1 MTQARNQTF
10 PKWVRLHP
18 VGFKAVRPQSSCP
31 LIQQGG
37 MGSAVKPRPQTH
49 VYAFRARKWHPVL
62 TFLVILCN
70 VSWFRLTRGGGVRSN
85 PSDPGVDS
93 TAWSV
98 YDWHQNYSTD
108 SSTRRSFFPTA
119 AARKIFDG
127 DCDAVDFKQFPR
139 VRTPDLRLCGL
150 LAKGREGTTVDKIL
164 HSPLSTVIIQ
174 IRTLQIAEMHVVY
187 CVSRPHNSN

>member
-70 VSWFRLTRGGGVRSN
+70 VSWFRLTRGEGCDR
-85 PSDPGVDS
+85 
-93 TAWSV
+93 T
-98 YDWHQNYSTD
+98 HQTPA
-108 SSTRRSFFPTA
+108 STRRLEAFTTDTKIIRLTRRRVAVFFRRRRRGRFSTA
-119 AARKIFDG
+119 TA
-127 DCDAVDFKQFPR
+127 
-139 VRTPDLRLCGL
+139 TRL
-150 LAKGREGTTVDKIL
+150 I
-164 HSPLSTVIIQ
+164 SNN
-174 IRTLQIAEMHVVY
+174 
-187 CVSRPHNSN
+187 SRG